1 MHSSAT
7 RTLTV
12 DEHARVDANRQTAL
26 HRQHHRQ
33 HRLTHKLTAVPD
45 AGTEVRTSLTPEQ
58 LARVE
63 ENRQAALARKQH
75 RHHAHLANQL
85 EQHAHNRDA
94 WTAEETL
101 IRAAGFTH
109 DTEHRSPLTP
119 EQLARVEENRQAALA
134 KKQHRAR
141 SGPSHE
147 EM

>member
-1 MHSSAT
+1 MQSSAT

-75 RHHAHLANQL
+75 R
-85 EQHAHNRDA
+85 
-94 WTAEETL
+94 
-101 IRAAGFTH
+101 
-109 DTEHRSPLTP
+109 
-119 EQLARVEENRQAALA
+119 
-134 KKQHRAR
+134 AR